1 MIKNTTELAEIIS
14 TRISHDLIG
23 NIGALSSA
31 IELIKENNNELDEE
45 TLKIIRTAE
54 QTLKARQKFFR
65 ITFGLDTK
73 SLKSEE
79 LYDICQSYLST
90 VGSKL
95 YPITLELTGISA
107 ELAKFLCLGVM
118 IGAEVCIRGG
128 NINIVVDQNNMIIRV
143 KSDYNLSSSKITEYQ
158 NILNNIRPQDNISQ
172 YVQLIYLRELLGKD
186 VAMHL
191 TSDDTSMELI
201 VG

>member
-31 IELIKENNNELDEE
+31 MELIKENNNELDEE
-45 TLKIIRTAE
+45 TFKIIQTAE

-90 VGSKL
+90 VGSKP

-128 NINIVVDQNNMIIRV
+128 NINIIVDKNNMIIRV
-143 KSDYNLSSSKITEYQ
+143 KSDYNLSAGKITEYQ
-158 NILNNIRPQDNISQ
+158 NILNNIRPQDNVSQ

>member
-73 SLKSEE
+73 SLKSEA

-95 YPITLELTGISA
+95 YPITLELKGISA

-128 NINIVVDQNNMIIRV
+128 NINIVVDKNNMIIRV